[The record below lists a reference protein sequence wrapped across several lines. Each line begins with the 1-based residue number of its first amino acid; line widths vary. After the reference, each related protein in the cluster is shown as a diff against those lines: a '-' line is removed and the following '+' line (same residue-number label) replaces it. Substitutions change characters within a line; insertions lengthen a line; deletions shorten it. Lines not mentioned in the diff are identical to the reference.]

1 MIDETNGIIGW
12 PIVQQYRE
20 RAWGDYARI
29 AELRQSTDHWHDTA
43 QMLKRQRD
51 IAEEERDGWKI
62 RAMKAEQG
70 RQVNRDLLI
79 IAEGQRDQAK
89 IDAEHWKGEWAVV
102 MGQLGGARAE
112 VEAVT
117 KRAEAAEAE
126 RDALRKVVA
135 DVRAIKKI
143 DSPCRDGENNDW
155 VDGWQYGYQSALEDV
170 RECIIVAS
178 PALAVQPTTGEGV

>member
-1 MIDETNGIIGW
+1 VIDETNGIIGW

-89 IDAEHWKGEWAVV
+89 IDAEHWKGEWAVA
-102 MGQLGGARAE
+102 MGQLCGARAE
-112 VEAVT
+112 VEAMRELAKT
-117 KRAEAAEAE
+117 ECDSN
-126 RDALRKVVA
+126 DALRNIILWA
-135 DVRAIKKI
+135 L
-143 DSPCRDGENNDW
+143 GENGEFPERPVESCHN
-155 VDGWQYGYQSALEDV
+155 YQFYWWRKEMRSRLDA
-170 RECIIVAS
+170 AM
-178 PALAVQPTTGEGV
+178 AVQPTTGGGDE